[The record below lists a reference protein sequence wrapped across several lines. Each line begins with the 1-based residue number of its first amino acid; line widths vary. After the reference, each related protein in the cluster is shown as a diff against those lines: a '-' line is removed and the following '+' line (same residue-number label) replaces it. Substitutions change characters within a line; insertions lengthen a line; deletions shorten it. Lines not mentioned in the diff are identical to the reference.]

1 MSHTLYLH
9 HIICKHDSVNFRQK
23 WLAKLVKKQ
32 RETCKFSSDRREHD
46 ICSLNNPFA
55 ISKRNEARQI
65 ANTIC
70 NLELPLLVSIYKLQ
84 QFQDT
89 LKVAMIGEYVKV

>member
-1 MSHTLYLH
+1 M
-9 HIICKHDSVNFRQK
+9 NFRQK
-23 WLAKLVKKQ
+23 WLTKLVKKQ
-32 RETCKFSSDRREHD
+32 RETCEFSSDQREHD

-65 ANTIC
+65 ANTIR

-89 LKVAMIGEYVKV
+89 LEVAMIGEYVKV